1 MQFSLFSLLSQRL
14 SSCRI
19 SRRWLALIGV
29 LLLTGCATPPPKN
42 PDNICSIFR
51 EYDGWY
57 EDAVDMQEEWG
68 TPIHVAMAFVKQES
82 SYVHDAVPPRDYVLW
97 VIPWGR
103 ISSAYGYA
111 QAQDPAWSDYQKA
124 TRNGGSRTDFGDAMQ
139 FIGWYTTE
147 TQRQLGI
154 SKWDP
159 YNQYLA
165 YHEGRGGYKR
175 GSYKAKPKVM
185 QVARK
190 VERQAKKYGGQLSS
204 CREAL
209 ESNRSWWSF

>member
-1 MQFSLFSLLSQRL
+1 MRVSPKWLLVL
-14 SSCRI
+14 C
-19 SRRWLALIGV
+19 ALV
-29 LLLTGCATPPPKN
+29 LTGCATPPPKS

-51 EYDGWY
+51 QYDDWY
-57 EDAVDMQEEWG
+57 EDAVDMEDEWG
-68 TPIHVAMAFVKQES
+68 TPIHIAMAFVKQES

-103 ISSAYGYA
+103 VSSAYGYA

-139 FIGWYTTE
+139 FIGWYTSE
-147 TQRQLGI
+147 TQKQLGI
-154 SKWDP
+154 SKWDA

-165 YHEGRGGYKR
+165 YHEGRGGFKR
-175 GSYKAKPKVM
+175 GTYKSKPKVM

-190 VERQAKKYGGQLSS
+190 VERQAQTYGGQLRS
-204 CREAL
+204 CREEL
-209 ESNRSWWSF
+209 EDNRSWWPF